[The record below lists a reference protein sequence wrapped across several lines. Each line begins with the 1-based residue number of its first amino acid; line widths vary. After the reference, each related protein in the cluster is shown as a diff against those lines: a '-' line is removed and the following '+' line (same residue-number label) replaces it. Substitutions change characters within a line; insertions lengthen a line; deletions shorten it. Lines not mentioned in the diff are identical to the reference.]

1 MSFVLDQVRRIDAQL
16 DRLQLANLDTATAGG
31 RSGSTSLGGTAADG
45 NDDDD
50 EHRRSEEQDLEEDD
64 FPSQNERQRDGDDVS
79 IGAIL
84 PSKRVLALQSAIR
97 GLAPGRADST
107 SRALLKPGQILATL
121 AALSSQQKQER
132 AAQVGIVLGGEDAG
146 EQQQEGAEGI
156 EEEAK
161 SELEQELEWL
171 LVSKA
176 TTQVYGHVLGSI
188 LDEAVQLSDDIWY
201 WDEVL
206 GSQRYTALYSV
217 QISPL
222 RLWDFGTAVWRD
234 ARKRAEQ
241 RNFGIASAG
250 QEARDSISQQWS
262 VFYGLVKQVAKEK
275 SGREVRARIL
285 SPVTRVRS
293 EVRAKQSALKKVRL
307 RNANALGVLLGEGLA
322 NENVGSHD
330 SMHHA
335 GGDGLGSPP
344 ATQDV
349 QQKWRASVP
358 RNVALMEAV
367 LAKVNDLK
375 TPIDKFDS
383 AIAALTD
390 DDPLFN
396 IDSSDVGLA
405 PQAVAE
411 RLSRVLTLGLGQYT
425 TSARTLKK
433 QHGRPSKWVRYWLPI
448 TLGVISSSTL
458 LRVLVNRQAEIVQ
471 WVEDLGATVVDFWQ
485 NWVVEPTRNV
495 IRTIRH
501 DEGSEISIMSKRS
514 LEGDRESLERMV
526 VDFAIDVPAT
536 ATETGSPLTEAEIAD
551 IRAKVREGDL
561 TPVLKAYEKDLSSPL
576 KGAMRGNLIRALL
589 IQVQKTKV
597 DVEIAMGGIDSLL
610 KSQELLIGF
619 ISLTPGLLVAY
630 GLTRWMRT
638 SFTQKRGTKAQ
649 RKHGVMLH
657 QLRNIDRILTSATA
671 TDYGELQYKDQGLL
685 LCEVHVLRQAAI
697 KIMPREI
704 SREFSEEADELC
716 DVRKGVLR
724 QKAVLGRVRWAYGRW
739 LS

>member
-1 MSFVLDQVRRIDAQL
+1 MSFVLDQIRRIDAQL
-16 DRLQLANLDTATAGG
+16 DRLQLANLDAASLSSSAIG
-31 RSGSTSLGGTAADG
+31 RDGRRASLRIAADG
-45 NDDDD
+45 D
-50 EHRRSEEQDLEEDD
+50 EG
-64 FPSQNERQRDGDDVS
+64 DGDDFSVD
-79 IGAIL
+79 AIS
-84 PSKRVLALQSAIR
+84 PSRRVLALQSAIR

-121 AALSSQQKQER
+121 AALSSKQKQER
-132 AAQVGIVLGGEDAG
+132 AVQVGIAD
-146 EQQQEGAEGI
+146 I
-156 EEEAK
+156 TEEETK
-161 SELEQELEWL
+161 SELERELEWL

-188 LDEAVQLSDDIWY
+188 LDEAVRLSDDIWY

-217 QISPL
+217 QVSPL
-222 RLWDFGTAVWRD
+222 RLWDFGSAVWRD
-234 ARKRAEQ
+234 AKSRAEQ
-241 RNFGIASAG
+241 RHFGIASAG
-250 QEARDSISQQWS
+250 QDARDSVAQQWS
-262 VFYGLVKQVAKEK
+262 VFYGLVKQVVKEK
-275 SGREVRARIL
+275 SGKEVRARIL
-285 SPVTRVRS
+285 SPVTRIRS
-293 EVRAKQSALKKVRL
+293 EVRAKQSALKKVRS

-322 NENVGSHD
+322 NENMGGHYSL
-330 SMHHA
+330 HHA
-335 GGDGLGSPP
+335 GVDGIGSPP
-344 ATQDV
+344 ATRDV
-349 QQKWRASVP
+349 QQKWRASVS

-367 LAKVNDLK
+367 LAKVNDLE
-375 TPIDKFDS
+375 TPNDKFDS
-383 AIAALTD
+383 AIATLTD

-396 IDSSDVGLA
+396 VNSSDVGLA

-425 TSARTLKK
+425 TSAKDLKK

-448 TLGVISSSTL
+448 TIGLVSSSTI
-458 LRVLVNRQAEIVQ
+458 LRILAHRQAEIVQ
-471 WVEDLGATVVDFWQ
+471 WIEDLGATAIDFWQ

-536 ATETGSPLTEAEIAD
+536 ATETGAPLTEMEIAD

-630 GLTRWMRT
+630 GFTRWVRT
-638 SFTQKRGTKAQ
+638 SFTQNRGTKAQ
-649 RKHGVMLH
+649 RKHGVMLR

-685 LCEVHVLRQAAI
+685 LCEVHVLRQAAV
-697 KIMPREI
+697 KVMPREI
-704 SREFSEEADELC
+704 YREFSEEADELC
-716 DVRKGVLR
+716 DVRRGVVR

-739 LS
+739 LT